1 MNTVTLLPGERL
13 TVSNLGREGAVPA
26 KITQAATNI
35 IATVRAKGDAALHRY
50 AAEFDG
56 ADLTDF
62 RVPQERINAAL
73 EQVDASLIA
82 ALEKAAAQ
90 IRDFHQRQVRQSWFT
105 TRADGTLLGVQVTP
119 VRAAGIYVPG
129 GRAQY
134 PSTVLM
140 NAIPAKVAG
149 VERVVMATPPQRD
162 GGISPATL
170 AAAKVAGVDEIYLVG
185 GAQAVAA
192 LAYGTESIPRV
203 EKITGPGNAYV
214 AAAKRLVSGD
224 VGIDMIAG
232 PSEVCVL
239 ADASAEAAVVAADLM
254 AQAEH
259 DPLAT
264 CYLVTESPELARG
277 VEAALEVLL
286 AQSPRAEITR
296 TSLTDQGTI
305 VIAPDL
311 ATAIDA
317 VNTIA
322 PEHLELHCA
331 DALGLVGSIRNAGA
345 IFVGAWSSEPLGDY
359 VAGPNHT
366 LPTGGT
372 AQFSSPLSVDDFVT
386 SSSVICYTP
395 QGLLADAPATQTMA
409 QAEGLWA
416 HALSAGPCRGDQ
428 GPRRSGPHR
437 HRLARRRCRNG
448 GVRRRTPH
456 RSRGGEVTVA
466 ELSTRVQRLMQPH
479 LRSIEPYD
487 PNFTATRI
495 NLSANENTHPL
506 PASVREAV
514 DEVLAATPLNR
525 YPDPMSDALR
535 DEIAAVNDVSRAQV
549 CVGNGG
555 DELLYN
561 FLLAFGGR
569 NRSVL
574 ICPPCFSEYAFF
586 AQLTETN
593 VRTAGRDPR
602 TLTLD
607 ACHGLVMVDEA
618 YIEFAGEDASA
629 LPLLAHLDNLVIL
642 RTLSKAYGA
651 AGTRCGYVMAVTD
664 IIDALSAVRQIYSVN
679 VLTQA
684 VALALVRKRGAL
696 EPLTAS
702 IVTERARLQRAL
714 EELPGIT
721 VWPSSANFLL
731 VRMAGATAIRNHLRD
746 EYSILVRDFSS
757 AAGLEDCLRITVGT
771 PEENDAVIAA
781 LTELLP

>member
-1 MNTVTLLPGERL
+1 
-13 TVSNLGREGAVPA
+13 
-26 KITQAATNI
+26 
-35 IATVRAKGDAALHRY
+35 
-50 AAEFDG
+50 
-56 ADLTDF
+56 
-62 RVPQERINAAL
+62 
-73 EQVDASLIA
+73 
-82 ALEKAAAQ
+82 
-90 IRDFHQRQVRQSWFT
+90 
-105 TRADGTLLGVQVTP
+105 
-119 VRAAGIYVPG
+119 
-129 GRAQY
+129 
-134 PSTVLM
+134 M

-259 DPLAT
+259 DPLAA

-416 HALSAGPCRGDQ
+416 HALSAGLRRRLIDEGASAVATKVLAEADLTAIAWPADDAATVASGVGRPTAQGEVRQPWQSSPPASNASCSRTCAPSNRTIRTSRPHASTSPQTRTPTPCRRASARPWTRYS
-428 GPRRSGPHR
+428 PRP
-437 HRLARRRCRNG
+437 
-448 GVRRRTPH
+448 
-456 RSRGGEVTVA
+456 
-466 ELSTRVQRLMQPH
+466 
-479 LRSIEPYD
+479 RSI
-487 PNFTATRI
+487 
-495 NLSANENTHPL
+495 
-506 PASVREAV
+506 
-514 DEVLAATPLNR
+514 ATPTPCRMR
-525 YPDPMSDALR
+525 YVTRL
-535 DEIAAVNDVSRAQV
+535 
-549 CVGNGG
+549 
-555 DELLYN
+555 
-561 FLLAFGGR
+561 
-569 NRSVL
+569 
-574 ICPPCFSEYAFF
+574 PP
-586 AQLTETN
+586 
-593 VRTAGRDPR
+593 
-602 TLTLD
+602 
-607 ACHGLVMVDEA
+607 
-618 YIEFAGEDASA
+618 
-629 LPLLAHLDNLVIL
+629 
-642 RTLSKAYGA
+642 
-651 AGTRCGYVMAVTD
+651 
-664 IIDALSAVRQIYSVN
+664 
-679 VLTQA
+679 
-684 VALALVRKRGAL
+684 
-696 EPLTAS
+696 
-702 IVTERARLQRAL
+702 
-714 EELPGIT
+714 
-721 VWPSSANFLL
+721 
-731 VRMAGATAIRNHLRD
+731 
-746 EYSILVRDFSS
+746 
-757 AAGLEDCLRITVGT
+757 
-771 PEENDAVIAA
+771 
-781 LTELLP
+781 